1 MLKTSTR
8 IAIVNGTKLQ
18 WGFILTKF
26 EICVTPFL
34 LLRFFYLNFSYG
46 GGSGCEIVL
55 IEFHCIFFHEIWN

>member
-46 GGSGCEIVL
+46 GGSGCEIV
-55 IEFHCIFFHEIWN
+55 